1 MESEFKAKF
10 GKSAGF
16 GRVVPLG
23 FGSFSGAL
31 LRGEKNIKGQIYD
44 KTL

>member
-1 MESEFKAKF
+1 MQFSWKVNLKARL

-31 LRGEKNIKGQIYD
+31 LRGEKNIKI
-44 KTL
+44 KR